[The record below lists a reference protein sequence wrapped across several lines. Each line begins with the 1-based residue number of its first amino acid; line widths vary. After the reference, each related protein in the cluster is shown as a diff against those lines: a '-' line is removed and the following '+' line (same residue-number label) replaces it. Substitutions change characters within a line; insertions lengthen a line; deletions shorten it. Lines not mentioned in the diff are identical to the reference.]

1 LNQQLRQNVSSSY
14 GDALF
19 QSLMVGSGETYLAA
33 FVLALGYSDLSAGWV
48 TSLPLLAGGLLQM
61 VSPAM
66 MRRMKSMKQW
76 VVLTSF
82 AQAVVLFL
90 LSLQAYFELLSLNLI
105 FLLASLYWAT
115 GMANGPAWNAWMGT
129 IIPVK
134 IRTPFFATRN
144 VISQGAVLAGILL
157 GGWWLGISKSQQIPV
172 NSSFFFLFFV
182 AGIFRI
188 ISAYHL
194 SNQSGGG
201 FLNEVPQS
209 LQYRSTIQQIR
220 GQVSGKL
227 LLFMFVLGIGV
238 HVGAVFFN
246 PLMLKGLGMSYG
258 RYMSMLSTSIVA
270 RVFTLFFLRR
280 HLGKWKP
287 ERVLFVAVL
296 GVIPLPMLWN
306 VSHDFGY
313 LLCLQVLSGAA
324 WGTYEL
330 VTFLLLFNGI
340 RSQDKTPV
348 LTLFNL
354 LQTFSILIGAA
365 SGGWYLFHNGQ
376 SLSAYE
382 SLFNWSTS
390 LRLCSLFFFPGILL
404 SQISVRQ
411 WLFTRPLAVR
421 PSVGAMERPV
431 VASIDSSDSERDFTK
446 NN

>member
-1 LNQQLRQNVSSSY
+1 MNQQLRQNVSSSY

-19 QSLMVGSGETYLAA
+19 QNLMVGSGETYLAA
-33 FVLALGYSDLSAGWV
+33 FVLALGYSDLSAGWI
-48 TSLPLLAGGLLQM
+48 TSFPLLAGGLLQM
-61 VSPAM
+61 VSPLM
-66 MRRMKSMKQW
+66 MRKMKSMKQW

-82 AQAVVLFL
+82 AQAVVLFM

-157 GGWWLGISKSQQIPV
+157 GGWWLGISKSQDVPV
-172 NSSFFFLFFV
+172 NSSFFFLFLV

-194 SNQSGGG
+194 SNQSAGGIPI
-201 FLNEVPQS
+201 EVSHS
-209 LQYRSTIQQIR
+209 LQYRSIIQQIR
-220 GQVSGKL
+220 GQVTGKL
-227 LLFMFVLGIGV
+227 FLFMFILGIGV

-258 RYMSMLSTSIVA
+258 KYMSMLSTSIVA
-270 RVFTLFFLRR
+270 RVLTLFFLRR
-280 HLGKWKP
+280 YLRKWKS
-287 ERVLFVAVL
+287 ERVLLFAVL

-306 VSHDFGY
+306 VSHNFGY
-313 LLCLQVLSGAA
+313 LLCLQVLSGTA

-348 LTLFNL
+348 LTLFNFM
-354 LQTFSILIGAA
+354 QTFSILIGSA
-365 SGGWYLFHNGQ
+365 SGGWYLYQHGQ

-390 LRLCSLFFFPGILL
+390 LRLCALFFFPGILL

-411 WLFTRPLAVR
+411 WLFTRPLAIR
-421 PSVGAMERPV
+421 PSLGAMERPV
-431 VASIDSSDSERDFTK
+431 VASIDSSDSDTDFNK
-446 NN
+446 IK